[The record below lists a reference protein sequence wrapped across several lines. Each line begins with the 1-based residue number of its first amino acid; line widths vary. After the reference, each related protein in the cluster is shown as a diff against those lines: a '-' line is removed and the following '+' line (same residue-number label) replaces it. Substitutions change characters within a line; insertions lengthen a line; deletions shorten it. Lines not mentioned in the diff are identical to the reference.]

1 MIDTVRLAS
10 PPLPEALIERIEQQL
25 VLRSALDLSTGDLQW
40 QFTRGSLSGS
50 WDSRVSVQ
58 VEREEWVHGPLT
70 LRGITEE
77 VVTGKKQLKLTCKL
91 PCEPYL
97 VIEGSV
103 HKALLGHNVYGG
115 PLPPAL
121 TMAWFV
127 DNIAERLGV
136 TLPYSEDWRV
146 LRIDWAEAFDLG
158 SFEAVQEY
166 ISGLNMAAFP
176 RREVV
181 RHGSESLFA
190 PGRTTTIKA
199 YHKGPE
205 FSAHDYGKLRKIVD
219 PGELIALQDMA
230 NRILRVETSIK
241 ARKLAEDHSGKPQV
255 VQVTQA
261 YLEGVHDR
269 EAARL
274 LKEAAGTM
282 ETVRTHREVSR
293 RLQSTYQGELG
304 NRLFGT
310 WLQLAALGEKEVKRD
325 MAARTFYRQRKQ
337 LIDAGCS
344 WAATDVIILK
354 TSAVPQGFS
363 PVRYDRRRLTEEA
376 EQVKLQLYSY
386 SRAA

>member
-1 MIDTVRLAS
+1 
-10 PPLPEALIERIEQQL
+10 
-25 VLRSALDLSTGDLQW
+25 
-40 QFTRGSLSGS
+40 
-50 WDSRVSVQ
+50 
-58 VEREEWVHGPLT
+58 
-70 LRGITEE
+70 
-77 VVTGKKQLKLTCKL
+77 
-91 PCEPYL
+91 
-97 VIEGSV
+97 
-103 HKALLGHNVYGG
+103 
-115 PLPPAL
+115 
-121 TMAWFV
+121 
-127 DNIAERLGV
+127 
-136 TLPYSEDWRV
+136 
-146 LRIDWAEAFDLG
+146 
-158 SFEAVQEY
+158 
-166 ISGLNMAAFP
+166 
-176 RREVV
+176 
-181 RHGSESLFA
+181 
-190 PGRTTTIKA
+190 
-199 YHKGPE
+199 
-205 FSAHDYGKLRKIVD
+205 
-219 PGELIALQDMA
+219 
-230 NRILRVETSIK
+230 
-241 ARKLAEDHSGKPQV
+241 
-255 VQVTQA
+255 VTQA